1 MLTAFC
7 ESCAIAQE
15 DYEIKKRS
23 PQSVV
28 PVVMVAPA
36 MVQMTQPQVTDYL
49 QLWPHSWVHF
59 GTMDEQCRTMGEW
72 SESLMIVLRC
82 REEFKWRQV
91 AKNLRSAPLA
101 RGVDQGLRACA
112 HAQLCIPVVGCFQ
125 LPERKLHLLTTP
137 PTADGAGATH
147 GLLANDEDSPTTVH
161 LPFRPSAQ
169 TPQCDG
175 VESQPFVC
183 KHGTNYSWPACCKSR
198 VGHPTSRSPPH
209 TLTRGCFVALLL

>member
-15 DYEIKKRS
+15 DYEIINRA

-28 PVVMVAPA
+28 PVIMVAPA

-91 AKNLRSAPLA
+91 AKIYARLRS
-101 RGVDQGLRACA
+101 RGGLIRACGRA
-112 HAQLCIPVVGCFQ
+112 H
-125 LPERKLHLLTTP
+125 TP
-137 PTADGAGATH
+137 
-147 GLLANDEDSPTTVH
+147 SCV
-161 LPFRPSAQ
+161 SQ
-169 TPQCDG
+169 WWG
-175 VESQPFVC
+175 VFSYP
-183 KHGTNYSWPACCKSR
+183 
-198 VGHPTSRSPPH
+198 
-209 TLTRGCFVALLL
+209 RGSSTYLLLLLPQMVQAQPMGY

>member
-1 MLTAFC
+1 MLTACC

-91 AKNLRSAPLA
+91 AKNLRSAPA
-101 RGVDQGLRACA
+101 REGG
-112 HAQLCIPVVGCFQ
+112 
-125 LPERKLHLLTTP
+125 
-137 PTADGAGATH
+137 
-147 GLLANDEDSPTTVH
+147 
-161 LPFRPSAQ
+161 
-169 TPQCDG
+169 
-175 VESQPFVC
+175 
-183 KHGTNYSWPACCKSR
+183 
-198 VGHPTSRSPPH
+198 
-209 TLTRGCFVALLL
+209 